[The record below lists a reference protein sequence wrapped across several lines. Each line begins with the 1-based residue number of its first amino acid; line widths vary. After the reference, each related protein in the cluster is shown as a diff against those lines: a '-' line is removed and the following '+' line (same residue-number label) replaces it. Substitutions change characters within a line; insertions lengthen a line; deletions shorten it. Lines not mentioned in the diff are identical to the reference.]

1 MLKLLYIEGAYKK
14 HLLLKLSHLAIFTI
28 QGVTVLDKDFLN
40 IRIGIVGG
48 GQLGKMMI
56 EEAKKLSFHIT
67 VLDPT
72 PDCPAHSICDKHIVA
87 DFDDKAAIRQL
98 AEECDVVTYEF
109 EHIDAQVLT
118 ELEESGHK
126 IYPTAKSL
134 TIIQNKLTQ
143 KQLLKDDGLPVPD
156 FTEIKSK
163 DDMYKAG
170 EVFGYPYMLKACT
183 GGYDGK
189 GNALVKNKADVDN
202 AYMSLGGGTLPLM
215 AERLVDFCMETSVLA
230 CRGLNGDI
238 AIYPV
243 GDNRHINSILHETL
257 VPADITAEATD
268 KAMAVAKRVM
278 EVFDGIGMFC
288 VEMFITKDMQVLVNE
303 VAPRPHNSGHY
314 TIEGCI
320 TSQFANHI
328 RAITGLP
335 LGDTSLIKPTVMVNL
350 LGAEGKEGPTRVYGL
365 DKALALS
372 DVHVH
377 IYGKAVTK
385 PQRKMGHITA
395 VADTVEAAK
404 TKAEKAYSYISVSTE
419 E

>member
-1 MLKLLYIEGAYKK
+1 V
-14 HLLLKLSHLAIFTI
+14 TI
-28 QGVTVLDKDFLN
+28 LEKDYLD
-40 IRIGIVGG
+40 IHIGIIGG

-67 VLDPT
+67 ILDPT
-72 PDCPAHSICDKHIVA
+72 PDCPAHSISDKHIVA
-87 DFDDKAAIRQL
+87 DFDDKDAIRQL

-118 ELEESGHK
+118 ELENSGYK

-134 TIIQNKLTQ
+134 SIIQNKYTQ
-143 KQLLKDDGLPVPD
+143 KELLKRDGLPVPD
-156 FTEIKSK
+156 FVKIDSVE
-163 DDMYKAG
+163 DMYKAG
-170 EVFGYPYMLKACT
+170 DEFGYPYMLKACT

-189 GNALVKNKADVDN
+189 GNALVKDKSYVTD
-202 AYMSLGGGTLPLM
+202 AYELLGGGRIELM

-238 AIYPV
+238 AVYPV
-243 GDNRHINSILHETL
+243 GDNRHINSILHETI
-257 VPADITAEATD
+257 VPADITPEATA
-268 KAMAVAKRVM
+268 KAMDVAKRVM

-288 VEMFITKDMQVLVNE
+288 VEMFITKDMQILVNE

-335 LGDTSLIKPTVMVNL
+335 LGDTSLIRPTVMVNL
-350 LGAEGKEGPTRVYGL
+350 LGENGKEGNTKVNGL
-365 DKALALS
+365 YRALS
-372 DVHVH
+372 LKGVHVH
-377 IYGKAVTK
+377 IYGKSTTK
-385 PQRKMGHITA
+385 PRRKMGHITA
-395 VADTVEAAK
+395 TAETVEQALTIAEQAYNYITVT
-404 TKAEKAYSYISVSTE
+404 TKD
-419 E
+419 